1 MNNYKE
7 MRIKKYKL
15 PKEFWIFLIL
25 VVLSVLIS
33 IRSSV
38 FYRPDNLIDLVKGGA
53 VLGICSLGMLFV
65 VVSGGIDVSIS
76 AVIAVSASLMG
87 NYMFYLK
94 DSIFNNIYIVF
105 VICIISGAAL
115 GVINGILIGKYKI
128 PAIVATLGTLAVIRG
143 GLFLITGGYWVNR
156 FDLPEWIVSFGRLTL
171 FGIPIQVII
180 FVVMIIISLLLIK
193 YTRFNLFGFIPIS
206 FIYLI
211 IMLVIVS
218 VVMSRTRFGRNVY
231 ATGENINSAKLFG
244 INTDRV
250 VYFNFVITA
259 FFATIAGIIMVG
271 QSSMGAANMARG
283 NEFEAL
289 TIIILGGIAITG
301 GRGKLLG
308 VLIAILIIITINNGL
323 VHLGVLLYWKE
334 VVRGVVLVSV
344 VLIDVIRRR
353 GSFFVAIS

>member
-193 YTRFNLFGFIPIS
+193 YTRF
-206 FIYLI
+206 
-211 IMLVIVS
+211 
-218 VVMSRTRFGRNVY
+218 GRSVY
-231 ATGENINSAKLFG
+231 AIGGNSISAMRIG
-244 INTDRV
+244 INVGRTLLY
-250 VYFNFVITA
+250 VYILMGIYTGVAAFVHTSVMIQVDPNS
-259 FFATIAGIIMVG
+259 FVGLEFKVIAAVFIG
-271 QSSMGAANMARG
+271 GAAFG
-283 NEFEAL
+283 
-289 TIIILGGIAITG
+289 G
-301 GRGKLLG
+301 GRGSVLGIVLG
-308 VLIAILIIITINNGL
+308 VIFLSVLNNGMIIARIPIFWQQIL
-323 VHLGVLLYWKE
+323 T
-334 VVRGVVLVSV
+334 GVVIIVAVTFDAIQRQRIEKRLYK
-344 VLIDVIRRR
+344 IDVEE
-353 GSFFVAIS
+353 

>member
-143 GLFLITGGYWVNR
+143 GIFLITGGYWVNR

-193 YTRFNLFGFIPIS
+193 YTRF
-206 FIYLI
+206 
-211 IMLVIVS
+211 
-218 VVMSRTRFGRNVY
+218 GRSVY
-231 ATGENINSAKLFG
+231 AIGGNSISAMRIG
-244 INTDRV
+244 INVGRTLLY
-250 VYFNFVITA
+250 VYILMGIYTGVAAFVHTSVMIQVDPNS
-259 FFATIAGIIMVG
+259 FVGLEFKVIAAVFIG
-271 QSSMGAANMARG
+271 GAAFG
-283 NEFEAL
+283 
-289 TIIILGGIAITG
+289 G
-301 GRGKLLG
+301 GRGSVLGIVLG
-308 VLIAILIIITINNGL
+308 VIFLSVLNNGMIIARIPIFWQQIL
-323 VHLGVLLYWKE
+323 T
-334 VVRGVVLVSV
+334 GVVIIVAVTFDAIQRQRIEKRLYK
-344 VLIDVIRRR
+344 IDVEE
-353 GSFFVAIS
+353 